1 MVGRW
6 GWFYRFVLTALLCV
20 SAPVLLTG
28 CPQLASLLP
37 IVQTIITE
45 IMDAER
51 KLDQVDGAAQ
61 DWFKKY
67 PNEAMQ
73 TQWATAVEVARA
85 GLDVANKTAHG
96 ANEVGNVDPVAAFQH
111 FNAAWVKLI
120 ELGTKI
126 GIVSPGGE
134 FGAGPNVGI
143 VVQPPLCLSRGSAP

>member
-1 MVGRW
+1 MTYRW
-6 GWFYRFVLTALLCV
+6 GWFYRFVMMMTLCLA
-20 SAPVLLTG
+20 APVLTG
-28 CPQLASLLP
+28 CPQLAKVLP

-51 KLDQVDGAAQ
+51 KLERVDGAAQ

-73 TQWATAVEVARA
+73 SQWNTAVETAKA

-96 ANEVGNVDPVAAFQH
+96 ARDVGSVDPVAAFQH

-134 FGAGPNVGI
+134 YGAGPNVGI
-143 VVQPPLCLSRGSAP
+143 VVEPPLCLSNGSAP